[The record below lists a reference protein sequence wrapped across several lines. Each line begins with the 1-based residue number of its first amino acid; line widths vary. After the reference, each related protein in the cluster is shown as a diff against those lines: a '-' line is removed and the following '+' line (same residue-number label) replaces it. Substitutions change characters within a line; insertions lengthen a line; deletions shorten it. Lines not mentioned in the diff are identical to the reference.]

1 MTLGDELCIRRI
13 VREELDRALHPERY
27 QNLDVTIDSRDLM
40 DKLNKRG
47 MTLDD
52 IR

>member
-1 MTLGDELCIRRI
+1 MTLSDELCIRRI

-27 QNLDVTIDSRDLM
+27 PNLDVMVDSRELM
-40 DKLNKRG
+40 DKLKERG
-47 MTLDD
+47 LTLDD

>member
-27 QNLDVTIDSRDLM
+27 PNLDVTVDSRELR
-40 DKLNKRG
+40 DKLKERG
-47 MTLDD
+47 LTLDD